1 MRARRWLGWGILL
14 GVAAAVAAWA
24 LLGGRGAADGVLV
37 GLVSDE
43 PAPYL
48 ADPDLAA
55 LLAERYGLAL
65 RARPASAAEMLRAG
79 AEDADFFLAAAHVAE
94 AYRLAGGAAARSA
107 TVARSPLV
115 LYTWAEYLPP
125 LEAAGLV
132 GRAGD
137 GTLTVSLPRL
147 AEAALAGRTWPDL
160 GLPGLPAPLALAL
173 PEPARSDVGALLAWE
188 GARATES
195 TVAPVGT
202 PAPPSLGGLSGFRAL
217 LAGQGYRYRSSGDL
231 FRLYWS
237 QGPGA
242 FPLAAGA
249 EADWLAYRTA
259 HPADAAALR
268 GEVHALYLQPAAWVD
283 WTVVAL
289 SDRAVPLIDAL
300 RSAEAQRLALERYG
314 LRGDPAQPAAL
325 PADLPALPG
334 AAQPPDAAS
343 VLAVLRALEE

>member
-48 ADPDLAA
+48 RDPDLAA

-65 RARPASAAEMLRAG
+65 RARPAPAAEMLRAG

-132 GRAGD
+132 GRAAD

-173 PEPARSDVGALLAWE
+173 PDPARSDVGALLAWE
-188 GARATES
+188 GARAAEGAS
-195 TVAPVGT
+195 GAALP
-202 PAPPSLGGLSGFRAL
+202 GLRAL

-249 EADWLAYRTA
+249 EADGLAYRAA

-289 SDRAVPLIDAL
+289 SDRAVPLIDVL

>member
-43 PAPYL
+43 LAPTSGTLTWPRSSPSATAWPCGRGRPLPPRCCAL
-48 ADPDLAA
+48 ARRTPTFSWPPPTWRRPTGWLAG
-55 LLAERYGLAL
+55 RPP
-65 RARPASAAEMLRAG
+65 ARPRW
-79 AEDADFFLAAAHVAE
+79 
-94 AYRLAGGAAARSA
+94 RAARWCCTPGPS
-107 TVARSPLV
+107 TS
-115 LYTWAEYLPP
+115 P

-132 GRAGD
+132 GRAAD

-173 PEPARSDVGALLAWE
+173 PDPARSDVGALLAWE
-188 GARATES
+188 GARAAEGAS
-195 TVAPVGT
+195 GAALP
-202 PAPPSLGGLSGFRAL
+202 GLRAL

-231 FRLYWS
+231 FAYTGAR
-237 QGPGA
+237 GPGPSPGRRRGGRRTRLPRRA
-242 FPLAAGA
+242 PGRRRCAARRGA
-249 EADWLAYRTA
+249 CR
-259 HPADAAALR
+259 
-268 GEVHALYLQPAAWVD
+268 LYLQPAAWVD

-289 SDRAVPLIDAL
+289 SDRAVPLIDVL

>member
-1 MRARRWLGWGILL
+1 MRARRWLGGIILL

-24 LLGGRGAADGVLV
+24 LLGGRGASGGPLV

-43 PAPYL
+43 LAPYL

-55 LLAERYGLAL
+55 LLADRYGLEL
-65 RARPASAAEMLRAG
+65 RARPAPAAEMLRTS
-79 AEDADFFLAAAHVAE
+79 AEDADFYLAAAHVAE
-94 AYRLAGGAAARSA
+94 GYRLAGGAAVRSA

-160 GLPGLPAPLALAL
+160 GLPGLPAPLALAV
-173 PEPARSDVGALLAWE
+173 PDPARSDVGALLAWE
-188 GARATES
+188 GARATEGAS
-195 TVAPVGT
+195 GAAP
-202 PAPPSLGGLSGFRAL
+202 AGLPGLRGLRAL
-217 LAGQGYRYRSSGDL
+217 LAGQGYQYRSSGDL

-242 FPLAAGA
+242 FPLSGGT
-249 EADWLAYRTA
+249 EADGLAYRAA

-268 GEVHALYLQPAAWVD
+268 GEVRVLYLQPPAWVA
-283 WTVVAL
+283 WTAL
-289 SDRAVPLIDAL
+289 ALNDRAAPLIDAL